1 MKVIYIYN
9 KYGTAKNAIT
19 FVTFQIAYGRGS
31 NMHFIVYMYTVQ
43 YVAVRLK
50 FSSLTSGTEFW
61 LSYLIDNAA
70 VVIA

>member
-1 MKVIYIYN
+1 
-9 KYGTAKNAIT
+9 
-19 FVTFQIAYGRGS
+19 
-31 NMHFIVYMYTVQ
+31 MHFIVYMYTVQ

-70 VVIA
+70 VVIAYIIFK